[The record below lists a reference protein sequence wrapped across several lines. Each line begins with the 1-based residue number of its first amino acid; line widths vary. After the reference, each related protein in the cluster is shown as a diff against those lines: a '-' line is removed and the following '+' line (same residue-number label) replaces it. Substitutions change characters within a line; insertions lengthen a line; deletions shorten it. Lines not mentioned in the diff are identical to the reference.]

1 MYETKKPKVIV
12 FEGIDGAGKT
22 SLIELAAQCLRDRGL
37 NVKIHATIG
46 DNPITPYIHENILDV
61 LRPHGYMAECFA
73 MLASHAETFY
83 HCFTRIDS
91 VNKPD
96 VILVDRWYGSFYGYQ
111 LSRQDI
117 NSELVSSMRGT
128 LIHYVGNYFHIRP
141 DALVYVDVNPDVAR
155 SRIEKRGKRNDMF
168 EAYSIYLSKIRQKG
182 YELFLEDAKSYH
194 WFERIIRIEN
204 SAPLNDEYAEK
215 IMDIIGPIALG
226 TSNEKPEEIIRLL
239 NEGAKQKPMNWIR
252 KTH

>member
-1 MYETKKPKVIV
+1 MYEVKKPKIIV

-46 DNPITPYIHENILDV
+46 DNPITPYIRENILDV

-83 HCFTRIDS
+83 HCFVRSDIQ
-91 VNKPD
+91 NRPD
-96 VILVDRWYGSFYGYQ
+96 VILIDRWYGSFYGYQ
-111 LSRQDI
+111 LMRQDI
-117 NSELVSSMRGT
+117 NSVLVDSMRGT
-128 LIHYVGNYFHIRP
+128 LIHYVGNYFHIKP
-141 DALVYVDVNPDVAR
+141 DALVYVDVDPEVAR
-155 SRIEKRGKRNDMF
+155 SRIEKRGKKNDMF
-168 EAYSIYLSKIRQKG
+168 EAYSVFLSRNRKKS

-204 SAPLNDEYAEK
+204 NVPLTDEYGEK

-226 TSNEKPEEIIRLL
+226 TTNEKPEEIIRLL
-239 NEGAKQKPMNWIR
+239 NEGAKSKPMNWIR
-252 KTH
+252 RTQ